1 MVKKRSTWKECRDYT
16 LRRCPSWQGGGR
28 KSAILYS
35 GKFTAQPLSHSESFD
50 PHRMTMRMMLDDCF
64 ELKAE
69 GMKNA
74 TLNRYISAVSKV
86 LKFSQE
92 MGLLSQD
99 WTVPRF
105 KRFSEAEDA
114 QERNAFTAQ
123 DIKDMVYHAR
133 ENLMHDD
140 LADIILF
147 AALSGI
153 RQGRILALK
162 SDDIDFENNMIRVTK
177 PKSKA
182 VKARYCG
189 LHAALKP
196 MLVRRCN
203 ENRLN
208 LFGDDWLT
216 TSDEPRAD
224 KVRNAFNKCK
234 RFIGK
239 DEPAYTFHGLRHTYG
254 TLMIQSGV
262 NIKDVAHH
270 MGHSSTQVTEKYLHA
285 ADKQLAAQ
293 VNSIE
298 WSADI
303 A

>member
-1 MVKKRSTWKECRDYT
+1 MVKKRTTWKECRDYT

-35 GKFTAQPLSHSESFD
+35 GKFTAKPLSHSESFD

-123 DIKDMVYHAR
+123 A
-133 ENLMHDD
+133 
-140 LADIILF
+140 
-147 AALSGI
+147 
-153 RQGRILALK
+153 
-162 SDDIDFENNMIRVTK
+162 
-177 PKSKA
+177 SKA
-182 VKARYCG
+182 
-189 LHAALKP
+189 
-196 MLVRRCN
+196 
-203 ENRLN
+203 
-208 LFGDDWLT
+208 W
-216 TSDEPRAD
+216 
-224 KVRNAFNKCK
+224 
-234 RFIGK
+234 FIMPEK
-239 DEPAYTFHGLRHTYG
+239 ILCT
-254 TLMIQSGV
+254 MI
-262 NIKDVAHH
+262 
-270 MGHSSTQVTEKYLHA
+270 
-285 ADKQLAAQ
+285 
-293 VNSIE
+293 
-298 WSADI
+298 
-303 A
+303 